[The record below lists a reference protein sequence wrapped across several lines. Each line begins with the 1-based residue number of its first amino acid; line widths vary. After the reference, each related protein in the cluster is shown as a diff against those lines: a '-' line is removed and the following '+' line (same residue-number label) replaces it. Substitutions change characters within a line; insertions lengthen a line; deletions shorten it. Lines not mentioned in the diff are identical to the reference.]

1 MRFSQLTEHKLL
13 FQDFVESR
21 TGRDVV
27 AAAAWRLGVTGDE
40 FQQSVAEMP
49 GPMDFYVPFESHRK
63 RWAGSGDIL
72 VAAIPEVDATEAR
85 AYRPSGESY
94 LLTEDDSIPAEAIL
108 VLHPA
113 EPKSASERSPGPGP
127 TIEDPESSAASIQTS
142 TSCEQCLDD
151 PNSGSGGGE
160 TRVEFLTLRFG
171 DGWLAGRSEVEFR
184 TGSTVTGA
192 SFTSRE
198 IDDLE
203 KNVTYLVDVK
213 IHDENPS
220 FSPLIAQLW
229 ELDSFLA
236 GGDKKKG
243 EAEITGTGPYVS
255 YDVFRDIVWAEYTV
269 ER

>member
-13 FQDFVESR
+13 FQDFVDSR
-21 TGRDVV
+21 TGQDVV
-27 AAAAWRLGVTGDE
+27 AAAAQGLGATGDE
-40 FQQSVAEMP
+40 FREIVAGLP
-49 GPMDFYVPFESHRK
+49 GSMDFYVPFESHRK

-85 AYRPSGESY
+85 AYRPSGESH

-113 EPKSASERSPGPGP
+113 ERKSASERSPGPGS
-127 TIEDPESSAASIQTS
+127 TIEDPESSPGSIQAS
-142 TSCEQCLDD
+142 TSCERCFDD
-151 PNSGSGGGE
+151 PNLGSGGGGE

-184 TGSTVTGA
+184 TGSTVTGD

-198 IDDLE
+198 IDGLE

-213 IHDENPS
+213 IHDEDPS

-243 EAEITGTGPYVS
+243 EAEITGTGPYGS
-255 YDVFRDIVWAEYTV
+255 CDAFRDLDRAESP
-269 ER
+269 